1 VASLR
6 VLLVDDHEMVRKG
19 IRELLSSR
27 AGWSVCGEAADGL
40 DAIEKARHLGPDIV
54 LMDISMPRMDGL
66 EATRN
71 ILREFPDCKVV
82 IVTQNDASV
91 ARSQAAAVGAKAVVT
106 KAQLSRDLLSTV
118 ERVAENRDS
127 QIDQPLPAQDS
138 ANAKELTRGG
148 GALGQLI
155 REFDWAKTPLGPIDG
170 WPQSLKTVVRML
182 LTSRFAMWMSW
193 GPELTF
199 FYNDA
204 YARMTLGKK
213 HPWALGKPSR
223 QVWAEIWNDI
233 GPRIQKVLE
242 SGEATWD
249 EALLL
254 FLERSGYREETYHT
268 FSYSPLSDDD
278 GKVAGHLCVVT
289 EETDRI
295 IGERRLSTLRSLAAE
310 LNTTIAEKEVCE
322 SIVRSLS
329 DNQQDLPFSLT
340 YLFID
345 GGKEAW
351 LACQTGVEPGQPV
364 APSRIIVGGKDQLW
378 PVNELLK
385 TKSSVTVEMSP
396 ERFGSVPCGSW
407 DTPPSKALLVPITS
421 PGQEN
426 PAGILV
432 AGLNPYRQ
440 LDAGYRGFIDLVAG
454 QIAASIANA
463 RAYDEERKRAEALAE
478 IDRAKTVFFSNVSH
492 EFRTP
497 LTLMLGPLQDL
508 LARSQTHLSP
518 TAKEQ
523 LELANRNG
531 ARLLRL
537 VNTLLDFSRI
547 EAGRVHAVYQAT
559 DIASFTAE
567 LASVFRSA
575 TERAGLR
582 LLVNCKPPSE
592 VAYVDRDMWEKVVLN
607 LVSNAFKFTFE
618 GEIEVRLQQVG
629 RTAEL
634 RVRDTGVG
642 IPAEEIPRLFDRF
655 HRVSN
660 VRSRTHEGSG
670 IGLALVH
677 ELVKLHGGFIRVES
691 VPEQGSTFIVS
702 IPLGQDHLAPDQVGG
717 DRSLSSTATG
727 AAPFVEEALRW
738 LPQTGQIDAA
748 SPIAPDYELMAVP
761 APVTSER
768 PGRSRV
774 LIVDDN
780 ADMRLYVMR
789 LLAERFEVQAVAN
802 GRAALEAINKR
813 APDLV
818 LCDVMMP
825 ELDGFGLLRELRA
838 HAATKTLP
846 FILLSARAGE
856 ESRVEGLDAG
866 ADDYLVKPFSARELI
881 ARVQTH
887 LQLAHVRNGA
897 DKAIRESENK
907 LQLSLKAS
915 QMGAFAWHP
924 DDDRCEADRRIL
936 EIFGLSSTKELTLAA
951 ALDSMIHPE
960 DRERYAQG
968 VKKSLRPDGDG
979 KLEEEIRIRRR
990 DGQERWISVTAQVH
1004 FSDGD
1009 AAERM
1014 IGLIG
1019 DITERKR
1026 TELVLR
1032 ESEERQA
1039 FLLTLSDSL
1048 RPLADAIEIQET
1060 AARIVCEHLR
1070 ANRVGYAE
1078 DQGDSQ
1084 TVAITGQFATDVPRI
1099 EGRRDYG
1106 EVLLKELRTGRIVV
1120 QNDIANDV
1128 TLRDDQKA
1136 ADAVLQ
1142 MGAAVKIP
1150 VVKAGRL
1157 AAILFVHYRQAHQFS
1172 NHEVRLLVEVAERIW
1187 AAIERA
1193 KIEAKLRD
1201 SEERLQMSLEAGRMG
1216 TFEWNSAGDRV
1227 TLSSLSS
1234 EIFGVAPGQSFLTS
1248 DEVFQ
1253 LVHPLDRARH
1263 RSLFE
1268 DASNFG
1274 RDYHTEFRI
1283 IRPRDGRW
1291 AWIEERGRASRDPIT
1306 GATRLRGV
1314 HWDVTDRK
1322 QAEQA
1327 LRQRSA
1333 QYQTLLNRAPLG
1345 LYTVDAE
1352 FQIRD
1357 VNPTALAVF
1366 GDIPDLIGRR
1376 FDEVI
1381 HLLWPP
1387 EHADEVIRI
1396 FRRTL
1401 ETGEPYHMAES
1412 TELRRDRGVQ
1422 EYYEWRVDR
1431 IPLPEGGYGVVCYFR
1446 DISAQVNAR
1455 LRILDSE
1462 ERFRKLAETLESE
1475 VRVRT
1480 KELEERNAEV
1490 LQQAETVQTLSR
1502 SLMHV
1507 QDDERRH
1514 IARELH
1520 DSAGQTLTVLGMN
1533 LSTVAQLA
1541 AGGNP
1546 RLQEQ
1551 VSEAQKTVEQLTQEI
1566 RTTSYLLH
1574 PPLLDEIGVSAA
1586 LRWYVEGL
1594 AERSGLK
1601 ISLDLPQDL
1610 GRFSRDAELVVF
1622 RVVQECLTNVHRHSG
1637 SRTAVIRVALSD
1649 GIVSVEV
1656 RDSGKG
1662 MSVEKLI
1669 ELESSASGVG
1679 VRGMR
1684 ERVRQLGG
1692 QIRIHS
1698 DDSGTTVSITLPASA
1713 VPKTTNRQ
1721 TNLEVAG

>member
-6 VLLVDDHEMVRKG
+6 VLLVDDHEPIRRG

-27 AGWSVCGEAADGL
+27 ANWTVCGEAADGI
-40 DAIEKARHLGPDIV
+40 DAIEKNRRLGPDIV
-54 LMDISMPRMDGL
+54 LMDISMPRMNGL

-71 ILREFPDCKVV
+71 ILREFPHRKVV
-82 IVTQNDASV
+82 IITQNDPTV
-91 ARSQAAAVGAKAVVT
+91 ARTQAAAVGAKAVIT
-106 KAQLSRDLLSTV
+106 KNQLSQDLLSTM
-118 ERVAENRDS
+118 ERVAENRDFE
-127 QIDQPLPAQDS
+127 IAHPLPDHAS
-138 ANAKELTRGG
+138 ANAKDLTRGG
-148 GALGQLI
+148 GELGELI
-155 REFDWAKTPLGPIDG
+155 RDFDWAKTALGPIEA
-170 WPQSLKTVVRML
+170 WPQSLKTVVRVL

-213 HPWALGKPSR
+213 HPWALGKPSQ

-233 GPRIQKVLE
+233 GPRIQKVLD

-289 EETDRI
+289 EETERV
-295 IGERRLSTLRSLAAE
+295 IGERRISTLRSLAAE
-310 LNTTIAEKEVCE
+310 LNKTIAESEVCE

-329 DNQQDLPFSLT
+329 ENQQDLPFSLT
-340 YLFID
+340 YLFSDD
-345 GGKEAW
+345 GKQAC
-351 LACQTGVEPGQPV
+351 LACQTGIEPGHPV
-364 APSRIIVGGKDQLW
+364 APACIPVDAQNNHW
-378 PVNELLK
+378 PVGEVLK
-385 TKSSVTVEMSP
+385 TKSSVTVEMLP
-396 ERFGSVPCGSW
+396 ERGRFASLPCGFW
-407 DTPPSKALLVPITS
+407 DIPPSKALLVPITS

-426 PAGILV
+426 PAGVLI
-432 AGLNPYRQ
+432 AALNPYRQ
-440 LDAGYRGFIDLVAG
+440 LDAGYRGFIELVAG

-559 DIASFTAE
+559 DLAAFTAE

-582 LLVNCKPPSE
+582 LLVNCNPTSE
-592 VAYVDRDMWEKVVLN
+592 LAYVDRDMWEKIVLN
-607 LVSNAFKFTFE
+607 LVSNAFKFTFD
-618 GEIEVRLQQVG
+618 GEIEVSLRQVG
-629 RTAEL
+629 TTAEL
-634 RVRDTGVG
+634 RVRDSGVG
-642 IPAEEIPRLFDRF
+642 IPVDEIPRLFDRF

-660 VRSRTHEGSG
+660 TRSRTHEGSG

-677 ELVKLHGGFIRVES
+677 ELVKLHGGFVRVES

-702 IPLGQDHLAPDQVGG
+702 IPLGQDHLASGQVGG
-717 DRSLSSTATG
+717 DRPLSSTATG

-738 LPQTGQIDAA
+738 LPQAA
-748 SPIAPDYELMAVP
+748 PSDSASQIAPDYELMAVP
-761 APVTSER
+761 APVSSQRHGR
-768 PGRSRV
+768 PRV
-774 LIVDDN
+774 LVADDN
-780 ADMRLYVMR
+780 ADMRLYLTR

-802 GRAALEAINKR
+802 GRAALEAISQT

-825 ELDGFGLLRELRA
+825 ELDGYGLLRELRA
-838 HAATKTLP
+838 QAATRTLP

-856 ESRVEGLDAG
+856 ESRVAGLDAG

-887 LQLAHVRNGA
+887 LQLAQVRNEA
-897 DKAIRESENK
+897 EKAIRESENK

-915 QMGAFAWHP
+915 TMGAFSWHP
-924 DDDRCEADRRIL
+924 DADRCEADRRVL
-936 EIFGLSSTKELTLAA
+936 DIFGLSSTEELTLAA
-951 ALDSMIHPE
+951 ALDTMIHPQ
-960 DRERYAQG
+960 DRDRYAQS
-968 VKKSLRPDGDG
+968 VTQSLRSDGDR

-1004 FSDGD
+1004 FADGHE
-1009 AAERM
+1009 AERM

-1026 TELVLR
+1026 TELALR

-1039 FLLTLSDSL
+1039 FLLTLSDAL

-1060 AARIVCEHLR
+1060 AARIVCEHLH

-1078 DQGDSQ
+1078 DQGDGK
-1084 TVAITGQFATDVPRI
+1084 TVAITRHFADHVPPI
-1099 EGRRDYG
+1099 EGAYRNRDYG
-1106 EVLLKELRTGRIVV
+1106 EMLLKELRAGRTVTR
-1120 QNDIANDV
+1120 NDLANDP
-1128 TLRDDQKA
+1128 TLTDDEKA
-1136 ADAVLQ
+1136 ADALLQ
-1142 MGAAVKIP
+1142 LGAAVKIP

-1157 AAILFVHYRQAHQFS
+1157 VAVLFVHYKHAHQFS
-1172 NHEVRLLVEVAERIW
+1172 DNEVALLVEVAERIW

-1193 KIEAKLRD
+1193 KIEAQLRD
-1201 SEERLQMSLEAGRMG
+1201 SEER
-1216 TFEWNSAGDRV
+1216 
-1227 TLSSLSS
+1227 
-1234 EIFGVAPGQSFLTS
+1234 
-1248 DEVFQ
+1248 
-1253 LVHPLDRARH
+1253 
-1263 RSLFE
+1263 
-1268 DASNFG
+1268 
-1274 RDYHTEFRI
+1274 
-1283 IRPRDGRW
+1283 
-1291 AWIEERGRASRDPIT
+1291 
-1306 GATRLRGV
+1306 
-1314 HWDVTDRK
+1314 
-1322 QAEQA
+1322 
-1327 LRQRSA
+1327 
-1333 QYQTLLNRAPLG
+1333 
-1345 LYTVDAE
+1345 
-1352 FQIRD
+1352 
-1357 VNPTALAVF
+1357 
-1366 GDIPDLIGRR
+1366 
-1376 FDEVI
+1376 
-1381 HLLWPP
+1381 
-1387 EHADEVIRI
+1387 
-1396 FRRTL
+1396 FRRL
-1401 ETGEPYHMAES
+1401 AES
-1412 TELRRDRGVQ
+1412 
-1422 EYYEWRVDR
+1422 
-1431 IPLPEGGYGVVCYFR
+1431 
-1446 DISAQVNAR
+1446 
-1455 LRILDSE
+1455 
-1462 ERFRKLAETLESE
+1462 LESE
-1475 VRVRT
+1475 VQART
-1480 KELEERNAEV
+1480 RELEERNAEV
-1490 LQQAETVQTLSR
+1490 LLQAETVQTLSS

-1533 LSTVAQLA
+1533 LAMVSQLA
-1541 AGGNP
+1541 GAGDP
-1546 RLQEQ
+1546 QLREQ
-1551 VSEAQKTVEQLTQEI
+1551 VSEAQKAVEQLTQEI
-1566 RTTSYLLH
+1566 RTASYLLH
-1574 PPLLDEIGVSAA
+1574 PPLLDEIGVAA
-1586 LRWYVEGL
+1586 VLKWYVEGL

-1601 ISLDLPQDL
+1601 ISLDLPEDL

-1622 RVVQECLTNVHRHSG
+1622 RVVQECLTNIHRHSG
-1637 SRTAVIRVALSD
+1637 SKTAAIRLALCDGVVA
-1649 GIVSVEV
+1649 VEV
-1656 RDSGKG
+1656 QDSGKG
-1662 MSVEKLI
+1662 MSDEKLAEI
-1669 ELESSASGVG
+1669 ESSASGVG

-1698 DDSGTTVSITLPASA
+1698 DASGTTVSITLPTSA
-1713 VPKTTNRQ
+1713 VPQPAARPRAM
-1721 TNLEVAG
+1721 EARSSSGSFADD

>member
-6 VLLVDDHEMVRKG
+6 VLLVDDHEPIRRG
-19 IRELLSSR
+19 IRDLLSSR

-71 ILREFPDCKVV
+71 ILREFPDCKIV
-82 IVTQNDASV
+82 IITQNDPSV
-91 ARSQAAAVGAKAVVT
+91 ARRQAAAAGAQAFVT

-118 ERVAENRDS
+118 EQVAGNRNSGIDQTPPRRVSADS
-127 QIDQPLPAQDS
+127 Q
-138 ANAKELTRGG
+138 ELTRGG
-148 GALGQLI
+148 GTLGQLI
-155 REFDWAKTPLGPIDG
+155 RAFDWAKTPLGPIEV

-213 HPWALGKPSR
+213 HPWALGKRSQ
-223 QVWAEIWNDI
+223 QVWAEIWSDI
-233 GPRIQKVLE
+233 GPRIQKVLD

-278 GKVAGHLCVVT
+278 GKVAGHLCVVS
-289 EETDRI
+289 EETERV

-329 DNQQDLPFSLT
+329 ENQQDLPFSLT
-340 YLFID
+340 YLFSED
-345 GGKEAW
+345 GKQAS
-351 LACQTGVEPGQPV
+351 LACQTGIAPGHAV
-364 APSRIIVGGKDQLW
+364 APGCVAVDSQDNRW
-378 PVNELLK
+378 PVSEVLK

-396 ERFGSVPCGSW
+396 EKFPSLPSGFW
-407 DTPPSKALLVPITS
+407 DTAPSKALLVPITS

-426 PAGILV
+426 PAGVLI

-440 LDAGYRGFIDLVAG
+440 LDASYRGFIDLVAG

-463 RAYDEERKRAEALAE
+463 RAYDEERKRSESLAE

-508 LARSQTHLSP
+508 LARSKTHLSP

-582 LLVNCKPPSE
+582 LLVNCKPTSE
-592 VAYVDRDMWEKVVLN
+592 LAYVDRDMWEKIVLN
-607 LVSNAFKFTFE
+607 LVSNAFKFTLD
-618 GEIEVRLQQVG
+618 GEIEVSLRQVG
-629 RTAEL
+629 STAEL
-634 RVRDTGVG
+634 CVRDSGVG

-677 ELVKLHGGFIRVES
+677 ELVKLHGGLIRVDS
-691 VPEQGSTFIVS
+691 APEQGSRFIVS
-702 IPLGQDHLAPDQVGG
+702 IPLGQDHLASGQVGG
-717 DRSLSSTATG
+717 DRPLSSTATG

-738 LPQTGQIDAA
+738 LPQAEESDSASQI
-748 SPIAPDYELMAVP
+748 PPDYELMAVP
-761 APVTSER
+761 APAASAR

-774 LIVDDN
+774 LIADDN
-780 ADMRLYVMR
+780 ADMRLYLTR

-802 GRAALEAINKR
+802 GRAALEAISQR
-813 APDLV
+813 APDLI

-838 HAATKTLP
+838 HAATRTLP
-846 FILLSARAGE
+846 FLLLSARAGE

-887 LQLAHVRNGA
+887 LQLAQVRNEA

-915 QMGAFAWHP
+915 TMGAFSWHP
-924 DDDRCEADRRIL
+924 EEDRCEADGRVL
-936 EIFGLSSTKELTLAA
+936 EIFGLSSTTELTLAA
-951 ALDSMIHPE
+951 ALDNMIHPE
-960 DRERYAQG
+960 DRERFSQN
-968 VKKSLRPDGDG
+968 VKKSLRPGGDG
-979 KLEEEIRIRRR
+979 KLEEEIRIRRG
-990 DGQERWISVTAQVH
+990 DGQERWISITAQVH
-1004 FSDGD
+1004 FTDSHEAD
-1009 AAERM
+1009 RM

-1019 DITERKR
+1019 DITQRKR
-1026 TELVLR
+1026 TELALR

-1039 FLLTLSDSL
+1039 FLLTLSDAL

-1060 AARIVCEHLR
+1060 AARIVCEHLK

-1078 DQGDSQ
+1078 DQGDGK
-1084 TVAITGQFATDVPRI
+1084 TVAITRQFADDVSPI
-1099 EGRRDYG
+1099 AGTYRDYG
-1106 EVLLKELRTGRIVV
+1106 EVLLRELRAGHIVV
-1120 QNDIANDV
+1120 RNDLANDL
-1128 TLRDDQKA
+1128 TLSDDKKA

-1142 MGAAVKIP
+1142 LGAAVKIP

-1157 AAILFVHYRQAHQFS
+1157 VAVLFVHYRQAHQFS
-1172 NHEVRLLVEVAERIW
+1172 DHEVALLVEVAERIW

-1201 SEERLQMSLEAGRMG
+1201 SEER
-1216 TFEWNSAGDRV
+1216 
-1227 TLSSLSS
+1227 
-1234 EIFGVAPGQSFLTS
+1234 
-1248 DEVFQ
+1248 
-1253 LVHPLDRARH
+1253 
-1263 RSLFE
+1263 
-1268 DASNFG
+1268 
-1274 RDYHTEFRI
+1274 FR
-1283 IRPRDGRW
+1283 G
-1291 AWIEERGRASRDPIT
+1291 
-1306 GATRLRGV
+1306 
-1314 HWDVTDRK
+1314 
-1322 QAEQA
+1322 
-1327 LRQRSA
+1327 
-1333 QYQTLLNRAPLG
+1333 
-1345 LYTVDAE
+1345 
-1352 FQIRD
+1352 
-1357 VNPTALAVF
+1357 
-1366 GDIPDLIGRR
+1366 
-1376 FDEVI
+1376 
-1381 HLLWPP
+1381 
-1387 EHADEVIRI
+1387 
-1396 FRRTL
+1396 
-1401 ETGEPYHMAES
+1401 
-1412 TELRRDRGVQ
+1412 
-1422 EYYEWRVDR
+1422 
-1431 IPLPEGGYGVVCYFR
+1431 
-1446 DISAQVNAR
+1446 
-1455 LRILDSE
+1455 
-1462 ERFRKLAETLESE
+1462 LAETLESE
-1475 VRVRT
+1475 VWART

-1490 LQQAETVQTLSR
+1490 LQQAETVQTLSS

-1533 LSTVAQLA
+1533 LATVAELSG
-1541 AGGNP
+1541 AGDP
-1546 RLQEQ
+1546 KLREQ
-1551 VSEAQKTVEQLTQEI
+1551 VSDAQKAVEQLTQEI
-1566 RTTSYLLH
+1566 RTASYLLH
-1574 PPLLDEIGVSAA
+1574 PPLLDEIGVAA
-1586 LRWYVEGL
+1586 TLKWYVEGL

-1601 ISLDLPQDL
+1601 INLDLPQDL
-1610 GRFSRDAELVVF
+1610 GRFHRDAELVVF
-1622 RVVQECLTNVHRHSG
+1622 RVVQECLTNIHRHSG
-1637 SRTAVIRVALSD
+1637 SKTAAIRLMLSR
-1649 GIVSVEV
+1649 GTVSVEV
-1656 RDSGKG
+1656 QDSGKG
-1662 MSVEKLI
+1662 MSPEKLTEI
-1669 ELESSASGVG
+1669 ESSASGVG

-1692 QIRIHS
+1692 QIGICS
-1698 DDSGTTVSITLPASA
+1698 DGSGTTVSITLPASA
-1713 VPKTTNRQ
+1713 GPKSSARQ
-1721 TNLEVAG
+1721 RTSEAAG

>member
-1 VASLR
+1 VSSLR
-6 VLLVDDHEMVRKG
+6 VLLVDDHEAVRSG
-19 IRELLSSR
+19 IRALLSSR
-27 AGWSVCGEAADGL
+27 ANWSVCGEAADGV

-71 ILREFPDCKVV
+71 ILREFPHCKVV
-82 IVTQNDASV
+82 IITQNDPSV
-91 ARSQAAAVGAKAVVT
+91 ARNQAAAAGAKAVIT

-118 ERVAENRDS
+118 ERVAESRDS
-127 QIDQPLPAQDS
+127 EIERALPKQAS
-138 ANAKELTRGG
+138 ADAPELTRGG
-148 GALGQLI
+148 GTLSELV
-155 REFDWAKTPLGPIDG
+155 READWAKTPLGPIDR
-170 WPQSLKTVVRML
+170 WPQSLQTVVRVL
-182 LTSRFAMWMSW
+182 LTSRFAMWMGW

-213 HPWALGKPSR
+213 HPWALGKPSQ
-223 QVWAEIWNDI
+223 QVWAEIWDDI
-233 GPRIQKVLE
+233 GPRIQKVLD

-278 GKVAGHLCVVT
+278 GRVAGHFCVVT
-289 EETDRI
+289 EETERI

-310 LNTTIAEKEVCE
+310 LNQTITENEVCE
-322 SIVRSLS
+322 SVVRSLRE
-329 DNQQDLPFSLT
+329 NQKDLPFSLT
-340 YLFID
+340 YLFSAD
-345 GGKEAW
+345 GNQAY
-351 LACQTGVEPGQPV
+351 LACQTGIESAHSI
-364 APSRIIVGGKDQLW
+364 APSRIVIDGQDNRW
-378 PVNELLK
+378 PVSEVLK
-385 TKSSVTVEMSP
+385 SKSAVTVDTLS
-396 ERFGSVPCGSW
+396 ERFASLPSGFW

-421 PGQEN
+421 PGQDN
-426 PAGILV
+426 PAGVLI
-432 AGLNPYRQ
+432 AALNPYRQ
-440 LDAGYRGFIDLVAG
+440 LDAGYKGFIDLVAG

-463 RAYDEERKRAEALAE
+463 RAYDAERKRAEALAE

-559 DIASFTAE
+559 DLATFTAE

-582 LLVNCKPPSE
+582 LLVNCKAPSE
-592 VAYVDRDMWEKVVLN
+592 LAYVDRDMWEKIVLN

-618 GEIEVRLQQVG
+618 GEIAVSLRQVG
-629 RTAEL
+629 RAAEL
-634 RVRDTGVG
+634 RVRDSGVG

-655 HRVSN
+655 HRVAN

-677 ELVKLHGGFIRVES
+677 ELVKLHGGFLRVES
-691 VPEQGSTFIVS
+691 APEQGSTFIVS
-702 IPLGQDHLAPDQVGG
+702 IPLGQDHLASAQVGG
-717 DRSLSSTATG
+717 DRALSSTATG
-727 AAPFVEEALRW
+727 AAPFLEEALRW
-738 LPQTGQIDAA
+738 LPQAGQIDPP
-748 SPIAPDYELMAVP
+748 SQLAPDYELMALP
-761 APVTSER
+761 APSSSGR
-768 PGRSRV
+768 PGRPQV
-774 LIVDDN
+774 LIADDN
-780 ADMRLYVMR
+780 ADMRLYLMR

-802 GRAALEAINKR
+802 GRAALEAISQK

-838 HAATKTLP
+838 QAATRTLP

-856 ESRVEGLDAG
+856 ESRVEGLNAG

-887 LQLAHVRNGA
+887 LQMAQVRNQA

-915 QMGAFAWHP
+915 NMGAFSWHP
-924 DDDRCEADRRIL
+924 EEDRCEADRRVL
-936 EIFGLSSTKELTLAA
+936 EIFGLSSTTELTLAA
-951 ALDSMIHPE
+951 ALDGMIHPE

-968 VKKSLRPDGDG
+968 VKKSLLPGGDG

-990 DGQERWISVTAQVH
+990 DGQERWISVTAQVPCA
-1004 FSDGD
+1004 DGYRAD
-1009 AAERM
+1009 HM
-1014 IGLIG
+1014 TGLIG

-1026 TELVLR
+1026 TELALR

-1039 FLLTLSDSL
+1039 FLLSLSDAL

-1060 AARIVCEHLR
+1060 AARIVCAHLK
-1070 ANRVGYAE
+1070 ASRVGYAE
-1078 DQGDSQ
+1078 EQGDGK
-1084 TVAITGQFATDVPRI
+1084 TVAITRQFADDVPPV
-1099 EGRRDYG
+1099 EGTYRYRDYG
-1106 EVLLKELRTGRIVV
+1106 EMLLKQLRAGHTVV
-1120 QNDIANDV
+1120 RNDLANDL
-1128 TLRDDQKA
+1128 TLTDDNRA

-1142 MGAAVKIP
+1142 LGAAVKIP

-1157 AAILFVHYRQAHQFS
+1157 VAVLFVHYRQAHQFS
-1172 NHEVRLLVEVAERIW
+1172 DNEVALLVEIAERIW

-1201 SEERLQMSLEAGRMG
+1201 SEERL
-1216 TFEWNSAGDRV
+1216 
-1227 TLSSLSS
+1227 
-1234 EIFGVAPGQSFLTS
+1234 
-1248 DEVFQ
+1248 
-1253 LVHPLDRARH
+1253 
-1263 RSLFE
+1263 
-1268 DASNFG
+1268 
-1274 RDYHTEFRI
+1274 
-1283 IRPRDGRW
+1283 
-1291 AWIEERGRASRDPIT
+1291 RG
-1306 GATRLRGV
+1306 
-1314 HWDVTDRK
+1314 
-1322 QAEQA
+1322 
-1327 LRQRSA
+1327 
-1333 QYQTLLNRAPLG
+1333 
-1345 LYTVDAE
+1345 
-1352 FQIRD
+1352 
-1357 VNPTALAVF
+1357 
-1366 GDIPDLIGRR
+1366 
-1376 FDEVI
+1376 
-1381 HLLWPP
+1381 
-1387 EHADEVIRI
+1387 
-1396 FRRTL
+1396 
-1401 ETGEPYHMAES
+1401 
-1412 TELRRDRGVQ
+1412 
-1422 EYYEWRVDR
+1422 
-1431 IPLPEGGYGVVCYFR
+1431 
-1446 DISAQVNAR
+1446 
-1455 LRILDSE
+1455 
-1462 ERFRKLAETLESE
+1462 LAETLESE

-1480 KELEERNAEV
+1480 KELQERNAEI
-1490 LQQAETVQTLSR
+1490 LQQAETVQTLSS

-1533 LSTVAQLA
+1533 LALVSQLANGGDAQL
-1541 AGGNP
+1541 
-1546 RLQEQ
+1546 REQ
-1551 VSEAQKTVEQLTQEI
+1551 VLEAQKTVEQLTQEI

-1574 PPLLDEIGVSAA
+1574 PPLLDEIGVSAT
-1586 LRWYVEGL
+1586 LKWYVEGL

-1622 RVVQECLTNVHRHSG
+1622 RVVQECLTNIHRHSG
-1637 SRTAVIRVALSD
+1637 SKTAAIRLALFD
-1649 GIVSVEV
+1649 GVVSVEV
-1656 RDSGKG
+1656 RDAGTGIS
-1662 MSVEKLI
+1662 SEKLAEI
-1669 ELESSASGVG
+1669 ESSASGVG

-1698 DDSGTTVSITLPASA
+1698 DRSGTTVWITLPACA
-1713 VPKTTNRQ
+1713 VPRVTTRQ
-1721 TNLEVAG
+1721 RALEAKG

>member
-1 VASLR
+1 VSSLR
-6 VLLVDDHEMVRKG
+6 VLLVDDNEPVRRG
-19 IRELLSSR
+19 IRALVSSR
-27 AGWSVCGEAADGL
+27 ANWSVCGEAADGI
-40 DAIEKARHLGPDIV
+40 DAIEKARTLGPDVV

-71 ILREFPDCKVV
+71 ILREFPHCKVV
-82 IVTQNDASV
+82 IISQNDPSV
-91 ARSQAAAVGAKAVVT
+91 ARTQAAAAGAKAFVT
-106 KAQLSRDLLSTV
+106 KSQLSRDLLSTV

-127 QIDQPLPAQDS
+127 EIAPPLRGHAS
-138 ANAKELTRGG
+138 AHAKELTQGG
-148 GALGQLI
+148 GTLGQLI
-155 REFDWAKTPLGPIDG
+155 RDFDWSKTPLGPIDA

-204 YARMTLGKK
+204 YGRMSLGKK

-233 GPRIQKVLE
+233 GPRIQKVLD

-249 EALLL
+249 EGLLL

-268 FSYSPLSDDD
+268 FSYSPLSSDD

-289 EETDRI
+289 EDTERV

-329 DNQQDLPFSLT
+329 ENQKDLPFSLT
-340 YLFID
+340 YLFSDD
-345 GGKEAW
+345 GKQAY
-351 LACQTGVEPGQPV
+351 LACQTGIELGHPV
-364 APSRIIVGGKDQLW
+364 APGRIVVDGNDRLW
-378 PVNELLK
+378 AVSEVLK
-385 TKSSVTVEMSP
+385 TKSSVTVQLSP
-396 ERFGSVPCGSW
+396 ERFASLPPGFW
-407 DTPPSKALLVPITS
+407 DTAPSKALLVPIAS

-432 AGLNPYRQ
+432 AALNPYRQ
-440 LDAGYRGFIDLVAG
+440 LDAGYRGFINLVAG

-463 RAYDEERKRAEALAE
+463 RAYDEERKRAESLAE
-478 IDRAKTVFFSNVSH
+478 VDRAKTVFFSNVSH

-559 DIASFTAE
+559 DLATFTAE

-582 LLVNCKPPSE
+582 LLVNCNSRSE
-592 VAYVDRDMWEKVVLN
+592 PAYVDRDMWEKIVLN

-618 GEIEVRLQQVG
+618 GEIEVSLQQAG
-629 RTAEL
+629 RAAEL
-634 RVRDTGVG
+634 RVRDSGVG

-660 VRSRTHEGSG
+660 TRSRTHEGSG

-677 ELVKLHGGFIRVES
+677 ELVKLHGGSIRVES
-691 VPEQGSTFIVS
+691 APEQGSTFIVS
-702 IPLGQDHLAPDQVGG
+702 VPLGQDHLASGQVGG
-717 DRSLSSTATG
+717 DRPLSSTATG

-738 LPQTGQIDAA
+738 LPQAGENDSA
-748 SPIAPDYELMAVP
+748 SQIAPDYELMAVP
-761 APVTSER
+761 APASSAR

-774 LIVDDN
+774 LIADDN
-780 ADMRLYVMR
+780 ADMRLYLTR

-802 GRAALEAINKR
+802 GRAALEAIIQS

-838 HAATKTLP
+838 QAATRTLP

-887 LQLAHVRNGA
+887 LQLAQVRNEA

-915 QMGAFAWHP
+915 QMGAFSWHP
-924 DDDRCEADRRIL
+924 DDDRCEADRRVL
-936 EIFGLSSTKELTLAA
+936 DIFGLSSTEELTLAA
-951 ALDSMIHPE
+951 ALDSMILPE
-960 DRERYAQG
+960 DRERYAEG
-968 VKKSLRPDGDG
+968 VKESLRPDGDG
-979 KLEEEIRIRRR
+979 RLEEHIRIRRR
-990 DGQERWISVTAQVH
+990 DGQERWISVTAQMQ
-1004 FSDGD
+1004 FPDGRK
-1009 AAERM
+1009 AERM

-1026 TELVLR
+1026 TELALR

-1039 FLLTLSDSL
+1039 FLLTLSDAL

-1060 AARIVCEHLR
+1060 AARIVCERLK
-1070 ANRVGYAE
+1070 ASRVGYAE
-1078 DQGDSQ
+1078 DRGDGK
-1084 TVAITGQFATDVPRI
+1084 TVAVTGQFADDVPPL
-1099 EGRRDYG
+1099 EGAHRYRDYG
-1106 EVLLKELRTGRIVV
+1106 EMLLKELRAGHTVV
-1120 QNDIANDV
+1120 RSDLANDL
-1128 TLRDDQKA
+1128 TLTDVEKA
-1136 ADAVLQ
+1136 AGAVLQ
-1142 MGAAVKIP
+1142 LGAAVKIP

-1157 AAILFVHYRQAHQFS
+1157 VAILFVHYRQAHQFS
-1172 NHEVRLLVEVAERIW
+1172 ANEVVLLIEVAERIW

-1201 SEERLQMSLEAGRMG
+1201 SEER
-1216 TFEWNSAGDRV
+1216 
-1227 TLSSLSS
+1227 
-1234 EIFGVAPGQSFLTS
+1234 
-1248 DEVFQ
+1248 
-1253 LVHPLDRARH
+1253 
-1263 RSLFE
+1263 
-1268 DASNFG
+1268 
-1274 RDYHTEFRI
+1274 
-1283 IRPRDGRW
+1283 
-1291 AWIEERGRASRDPIT
+1291 
-1306 GATRLRGV
+1306 
-1314 HWDVTDRK
+1314 
-1322 QAEQA
+1322 
-1327 LRQRSA
+1327 
-1333 QYQTLLNRAPLG
+1333 
-1345 LYTVDAE
+1345 
-1352 FQIRD
+1352 
-1357 VNPTALAVF
+1357 
-1366 GDIPDLIGRR
+1366 
-1376 FDEVI
+1376 
-1381 HLLWPP
+1381 
-1387 EHADEVIRI
+1387 
-1396 FRRTL
+1396 FRRL
-1401 ETGEPYHMAES
+1401 AES
-1412 TELRRDRGVQ
+1412 
-1422 EYYEWRVDR
+1422 
-1431 IPLPEGGYGVVCYFR
+1431 
-1446 DISAQVNAR
+1446 
-1455 LRILDSE
+1455 
-1462 ERFRKLAETLESE
+1462 LESE
-1475 VRVRT
+1475 VQVRT

-1490 LQQAETVQTLSR
+1490 LLQAETVQTLSS

-1533 LSTVAQLA
+1533 LATVSQLA
-1541 AGGNP
+1541 GAGDP
-1546 RLQEQ
+1546 QLREQ
-1551 VSEAQKTVEQLTQEI
+1551 VSEAQRAVDQLTQEI
-1566 RTTSYLLH
+1566 RTASYLLH
-1574 PPLLDEIGVSAA
+1574 PPLLDEIGVAA
-1586 LRWYVEGL
+1586 VLKWYVEGL
-1594 AERSGLK
+1594 SERSGLK
-1601 ISLDLPQDL
+1601 ISLDLPKDL

-1622 RVVQECLTNVHRHSG
+1622 RAVQECLTNIHRHSG
-1637 SRTAVIRVALSD
+1637 SKTAAIRLALCDGVVA
-1649 GIVSVEV
+1649 VEV
-1656 RDSGKG
+1656 QDSGKG
-1662 MSVEKLI
+1662 MSAEKLAEI
-1669 ELESSASGVG
+1669 ESSASGVG
-1679 VRGMR
+1679 IRGMR

-1698 DDSGTTVSITLPASA
+1698 DGSGTTVSITLPTPA
-1713 VPKTTNRQ
+1713 VPKPPARQ
-1721 TNLEVAG
+1721 RALEARSSSGSFADD